1 MRKPSAAIT
10 RARCKISEEGTF
22 IAKYG
27 HLPLLEINITP
38 SLFLLG
44 SCIHAANLEDER
56 QRYIG
61 LSESANPA
69 VLDLLQKLCRWVR
82 YFVLQKLPGYVV
94 LRAYGARFWSE
105 RDDLTL
111 RSVCAYQGT
120 ECQRADW
127 KDHKERCRTTV
138 QHRAVLQGIGSALE
152 TDKFVEWYM
161 VHRETVYWA
170 VYHGELYG
178 DIQARPMFNE
188 VIYHRARYQSSP
200 RKHLEAGSSHR
211 STRSHSGAM
220 QQI

>member
-1 MRKPSAAIT
+1 MDIFRFYI
-10 RARCKISEEGTF
+10 
-22 IAKYG
+22 
-27 HLPLLEINITP
+27 EINVTS
-38 SLFLLG
+38 SLFLLDYF
-44 SCIHAANLEDER
+44 IHAANLEDER
-56 QRYIG
+56 QCYTG
-61 LSESANPA
+61 LSASANPA
-69 VLDLLQKLCRWVR
+69 VLDLMQKP
-82 YFVLQKLPGYVV
+82 PGYVV

-152 TDKFVEWYM
+152 TYKFVEWYM

-178 DIQARPMFNE
+178 DIQARRAFNE

-200 RKHLEAGSSHR
+200 RKHLEAGSSHH

-220 QQI
+220 QQIRPSIIFRRNVNRYPRAGKDQRIDEFSETTCNV

>member
-10 RARCKISEEGTF
+10 RARCEIRKGTF

-27 HLPLLEINITP
+27 HLPLLEFNITL

-56 QRYIG
+56 QRYTG

-94 LRAYGARFWSE
+94 LRAYGARFWSVP
-105 RDDLTL
+105 DDLTL
-111 RSVCAYQGT
+111 TYVCAYYQGT

-152 TDKFVEWYM
+152 TYKFVEWYM

-170 VYHGELYG
+170 VYHGELY
-178 DIQARPMFNE
+178 
-188 VIYHRARYQSSP
+188 
-200 RKHLEAGSSHR
+200 
-211 STRSHSGAM
+211 
-220 QQI
+220 